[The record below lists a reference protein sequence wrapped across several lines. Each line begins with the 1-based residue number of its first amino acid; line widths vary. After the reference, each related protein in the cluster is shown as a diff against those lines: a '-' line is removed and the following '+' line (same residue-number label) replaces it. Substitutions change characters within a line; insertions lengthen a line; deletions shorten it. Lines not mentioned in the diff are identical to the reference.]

1 LIPILSN
8 SFIGYFLVLA
18 ATAIWSG
25 NFIIARGLSNS
36 IPPVTLAFLRW
47 ATAVLVVL
55 PFAIRPLRRD
65 IQVVWRH
72 LGYLSL
78 TAFLGITVFNT
89 LIYIAAHTSK
99 ALNLSLIA
107 LCSPVFIILFARLF
121 LHDPFTR
128 RRLIGLVTATVGVVL
143 LITNGELPR
152 LTSMTFSQGDV
163 WMLVAAVIFAAYS
176 ILVRIKPAEL
186 TPVVFIACTF
196 ILGLLFLAP
205 WLAWELFE
213 VKVINFSPLA
223 LGSIVYLG
231 VGPSLLAFLCWNH
244 AIAIIGPVRAAFVYY
259 SLPLFS
265 GIEALL
271 LLDEPI
277 HGVHV
282 LSGILILAG
291 VIVATRE

>member
-1 LIPILSN
+1 MESRTL
-8 SFIGYFLVLA
+8 IGYLLVLA
-18 ATAIWSG
+18 ATFIWSG
-25 NFIIARGLSNS
+25 NFIVARGLSNS

-47 ATAVLVVL
+47 ATAVIVLL
-55 PFAIRPLRRD
+55 PFAIRPLCRD
-65 IQVVWRH
+65 IRVVRKH

-78 TAFLGITVFNT
+78 TAFLGVTVFNT

-107 LCSPVFIILFARLF
+107 ICSPVFMILFARLF
-121 LHDPFTR
+121 LRDPFTR
-128 RRLIGLVTATVGVVL
+128 RRLIGLVTATFGVVL
-143 LITNGELPR
+143 LITNGQLQR
-152 LTSMTFSQGDV
+152 LTGLTLSQGDV
-163 WMLVAAVIFAAYS
+163 WMLVASLIFAAYS

-186 TPVVFIACTF
+186 TPVVFVGSTF

-205 WLAWELFE
+205 WLIWELTE
-213 VKVINFSPLA
+213 VKSIDFSPTA

-231 VGPSLLAFLCWNH
+231 VGPSLIAFLCWNR
-244 AIAIIGPVRAAFVYY
+244 AITIIGPVRAAFVYY

-277 HGVHV
+277 QGVHV
-282 LSGILILAG
+282 LSAILILAG
-291 VIVATRE
+291 VIVATRQ